1 MFTGIIEAMGKVID
15 ITPTGSS
22 IKLTMESSISHELKV
37 DQSLSHNGVCLTV
50 THQDDTRHEVTIV
63 KESLDRSN
71 LGRLKLNS
79 EVNLERAMH
88 FNGRLDGHLV
98 QGHVDDTAVCIGI
111 EDLHGSH
118 TFTFEYNRVHQA
130 LMVDKGSVTINGVSL
145 TVINPT
151 TSTFSVAIIPYTFEH
166 TNFRQLEVGD
176 KVNIEFDIIGK
187 YLQRMAAPFLKNI
200 SAKPL

>member
-15 ITPTGSS
+15 IIPKGTS
-22 IKLTMESSISHELKV
+22 IQLSMASPISHELQV

-50 THQDDTRHEVTIV
+50 TSQNEATHEVTIV

-71 LGRLKLNS
+71 LGKLKLDS

-98 QGHVDDTAVCIGI
+98 QGHVDDTAVCVAVV
-111 EDLHGSH
+111 DLQGSH
-118 TFTFEYNRVHQA
+118 NFTFKYNSAHQA
-130 LMVDKGSVTINGVSL
+130 LLVDKGSVTINGVSL

-151 TSTFSVAIIPYTFEH
+151 ASTFTVAIIPYTFEH
-166 TNFRQLEVGD
+166 TNFKQLSVGD
-176 KVNIEFDIIGK
+176 QVNIEFDIIGK
-187 YLQRMAAPFLKNI
+187 YLQRMAAPFLQSI
-200 SAKPL
+200 SR